1 MTPDPIDALARRAQ
15 SLADHEARAERSA
28 LSRLLADPAMV
39 RVTQRMGIADLAVAA
54 TAGRIAAGPM
64 LRLLTAAAD
73 LATQARAMTAGRT

>member
-1 MTPDPIDALARRAQ
+1 MTNDAIAAISSRARHHAER
-15 SLADHEARAERSA
+15 EARAERAA

-39 RVTQRMGIADLAVAA
+39 RVTQRMGITDLAAAA

-73 LATQARAMTAGRT
+73 LGTQARAMTAGRA